1 VYNFCDYSS
10 KKRTAFLIQADYHW
24 LAEQIKKR
32 RYITLTSMEHSHW
45 KKCSLKRK
53 KNILKVI
60 KIFFTPI
67 KKGPVSELFTESVF
81 GEPTNSFYM
90 ALIKKKSLFEP
101 LFSRVHVYCIY
112 IFCMSTYANY

>member
-10 KKRTAFLIQADYHW
+10 KKKNSISNTSRLPLVSRTDK
-24 LAEQIKKR
+24 EKK
-32 RYITLTSMEHSHW
+32 IHNFNIHGTFPLE
-45 KKCSLKRK
+45 KVFFKEEK

-90 ALIKKKSLFEP
+90 ALIQKKKKPF
-101 LFSRVHVYCIY
+101 
-112 IFCMSTYANY
+112 